1 MKRKLL
7 YKMGNVFSGWYIK
20 KEYLEENGKILCL
33 SYKHLIND
41 SFNFNVRTS
50 QFINY
55 VEKQNQKFLAQDG
68 DIVISR
74 FMNNR
79 IIYTFNKN
87 DPKCFIN
94 DRWFL
99 IRPENKD
106 YLNKYLKIKKFRKKF
121 EADCHCFMIGAM
133 LPYIKLEEFKEIEI
147 LIVPEKEL
155 DILYEKQRYVVS

>member
-1 MKRKLL
+1 MERKIL
-7 YKMGNVFSGWYIK
+7 YKMGNVFSGRYIK

-94 DRWFL
+94 DR
-99 IRPENKD
+99 
-106 YLNKYLKIKKFRKKF
+106 
-121 EADCHCFMIGAM
+121 
-133 LPYIKLEEFKEIEI
+133 
-147 LIVPEKEL
+147 
-155 DILYEKQRYVVS
+155 